1 MSSLHK
7 KARKTV
13 RYTEEQAATVERA
26 ARLLSRRRGELIED
40 GEFIREAS
48 LRYAHEVLE
57 AA

>member
-26 ARLLSRRRGELIED
+26 ARVLSRQRGELVED
-40 GEFIREAS
+40 AQFIREAS
-48 LRYAHEVLE
+48 LERAQQVLE